1 MPSNDLGEAR
11 KTISVGSCTEKPS
24 PCAMISA
31 SQDSVRFSL
40 GPLLRG
46 EAVVIAGWI
55 TRWTAGHTLRQVA
68 LIAAGAGA
76 FGAAM
81 GSWRAPEQAAYAA
94 VKLPLIL
101 LGTAAG
107 NALLNGLL
115 APLLGLNLRLRE
127 AFAAVLMSFA
137 LAAAILGAFSPL
149 MAFLVWNL
157 PPPVAGMQVSAAAH
171 SGLLLTLVG
180 LIAFAGVTA
189 NVRLFQ
195 LLRRLAGGT
204 TGPAARLLF
213 AWLAVNLLLGSQ
225 LSWVARPFIGKAGVP
240 VVFLTDEA
248 FQGSFFEELARAT
261 GELWAH
267 FFP

>member
-1 MPSNDLGEAR
+1 M
-11 KTISVGSCTEKPS
+11 T
-24 PCAMISA
+24 SA
-31 SQDSVRFSL
+31 PAESHPLTL

-46 EAVVIAGWI
+46 EAEVIAGWI
-55 TRWTAGHTLRQVA
+55 TRWTAGHTLRLVA

-81 GSWRAPEQAAYAA
+81 GSWRAPEQAAFAA

-101 LGTAAG
+101 LATAAG

-115 APLLGLNLRLRE
+115 APLLGMDLRLRE

-157 PPPVAGMQVSAAAH
+157 PPPVADSTTAVAVH
-171 SGLLLTLVG
+171 NGLLLTLVG

-189 NVRLFQ
+189 NVLLLQ
-195 LLRRLAGGT
+195 LLKHLGG
-204 TGPAARLLF
+204 ACVAWRLLL

-225 LSWVARPFIGKAGVP
+225 LSWIARPFINKAGEPLHFFVP
-240 VVFLTDEA
+240 HALD
-248 FQGSFFEELARAT
+248 GSFFVEVARAVS
-261 GELWAH
+261 ELWKH
-267 FFP
+267 FNP